1 MTVYIGNAFS
11 LQMVAKENL
20 SKILL
25 RPVNKILD
33 VQKMVSIV
41 GHADLAKIIGVEM
54 NRTSITLNPGDV
66 LYVVQLI
73 GGRLPEGTTALP
85 KGFEFEWI
93 SVEVTE

>member
-41 GHADLAKIIGVEM
+41 GHADI
-54 NRTSITLNPGDV
+54 NPGDV